1 MRTIGKIPK
10 IALAKPIGSATV
22 ITTSVLT
29 IKTNMFD
36 FDANGTEGL
45 EAFTWIVAALIGIV
59 AAITFTHFLSVN
71 EEEKK
76 DEAPLDGDQT
86 TK

>member
-1 MRTIGKIPK
+1 
-10 IALAKPIGSATV
+10 
-22 ITTSVLT
+22 
-29 IKTNMFD
+29 MFD